1 VESRIKLLLE
11 AEMAIRDTGRR
22 VKRATSLGEHC
33 LSETFAHYRQRVVCN
48 HEPDED
54 EPKPP
59 KAKPIVS
66 INGEDVDRKDE
77 RAA

>member
-1 VESRIKLLLE
+1 
-11 AEMAIRDTGRR
+11 MAIRDAGRR
-22 VKRATSLGEHC
+22 LTQAVSAGEQC
-33 LSETFAHYRQRVVCN
+33 LSGTFAQYRRRVVCN

-59 KAKPIVS
+59 RAKPIVS